1 MTIHVP
7 ATRGTTVVSE
17 KAIRRIVEMAVRTV
31 PGTLDQ
37 SRVLGRDYPIV
48 SIDSDIAPSSATT
61 NVVSAVRVAVRA
73 VASWPAPTAEIA
85 VRIRSS
91 VATWLVDM
99 AGLENV
105 TVDVDIDSVETGH
118 VRVTRED
125 LAHFSDHPQLTPV
138 RVNQQVVTA
147 PQVQRVPEVQSIA
160 VPTPQP
166 VRSIS
171 VPQPPSVRSIT
182 PPRPERVRS
191 VPAPAPQP
199 VRSVI
204 APKPL
209 PAVTI
214 KAPKPQPARRIVA
227 PPPLPVARTSAPKPV
242 QVRRTPTPRPIQLR
256 KVTAPK
262 PSSLVQVSVPRQPKL
277 RPVRVPSPRT
287 ISVKAPRPVL
297 LRPVNVPRPTRLK
310 QVRAPRQ
317 EQLRPVS
324 VPQPRTVV
332 VSTPEP
338 RPLKKI
344 EVTPYD
350 VD

>member
-17 KAIRRIVEMAVRTV
+17 KAIRRIVEMAVRAV

-48 SIDSDIAPSSATT
+48 SIDSEIAPSSATT
-61 NVVSAVRVAVRA
+61 NAVSAVRVAVRA

-91 VATWLVDM
+91 IAAWLAEM

-105 TVDVDIDSVETGH
+105 TVDVDIDSVEPGH

-138 RVNQQVVTA
+138 RVNQQVVAA
-147 PQVQRVPEVQSIA
+147 PQVRWVPEVQSIA

-171 VPQPPSVRSIT
+171 VPQPQSVRSITPVAPQPVRSIT

-199 VRSVI
+199 VRFI
-204 APKPL
+204 TP
-209 PAVTI
+209 
-214 KAPKPQPARRIVA
+214 PKPQPARRIVA
-227 PPPLPVARTSAPKPV
+227 PPPLPVTRTSAPKPV
-242 QVRRTPTPRPIQLR
+242 PVRRTPTPRPIQLR
-256 KVTAPK
+256 KVAAPK
-262 PSSLVQVSVPRQPKL
+262 HTSLVQVSVPRQPKL

-287 ISVKAPRPVL
+287 ISVKTPRPAL
-297 LRPVNVPRPTRLK
+297 LRPVKAPRPTRLK

-350 VD
+350 AD

>member
-48 SIDSDIAPSSATT
+48 SIDSEIALNSATT
-61 NVVSAVRVAVRA
+61 NVVSAVQVAVRA

-91 VATWLVDM
+91 VAAWLDDM

-105 TVDVDIDSVETGH
+105 TVDVDIDSVEPGH
-118 VRVTRED
+118 VRVTRQD
-125 LAHFSDHPQLTPV
+125 LAHFSDYPQLAPI
-138 RVNQQVVTA
+138 RVNQQEVTA
-147 PQVQRVPEVQSIA
+147 PQVQWVPEVQSIA

-166 VRSIS
+166 
-171 VPQPPSVRSIT
+171 VRSIT

-199 VRSVI
+199 VRFI
-204 APKPL
+204 TP
-209 PAVTI
+209 
-214 KAPKPQPARRIVA
+214 PKPQPARRIVA

-287 ISVKAPRPVL
+287 INVKAPRPAL

-310 QVRAPRQ
+310 QVRAPRK

-324 VPQPRTVV
+324 VPQPRTVA

-350 VD
+350 AD

>member
-1 MTIHVP
+1 MNIHVP

-48 SIDSDIAPSSATT
+48 SIDSEIAPNSATT

-91 VATWLVDM
+91 VATWLADM

-105 TVDVDIDSVETGH
+105 TVDVDIDSVEPGH
-118 VRVTRED
+118 VRVTRQD

-147 PQVQRVPEVQSIA
+147 PQVRWVPEVQSIA

-171 VPQPPSVRSIT
+171 IPQPQPVRSIAPVTPQSVRSIT
-182 PPRPERVRS
+182 PPRPERVHS

-199 VRSVI
+199 VRSVMP
-204 APKPL
+204 PKPL
-209 PAVTI
+209 PAVAV
-214 KAPKPQPARRIVA
+214 KAPKPVH
-227 PPPLPVARTSAPKPV
+227 
-242 QVRRTPTPRPIQLR
+242 VRRTPTPRPIQLR

-262 PSSLVQVSVPRQPKL
+262 QSSLAQVSIPRQPKL
-277 RPVRVPSPRT
+277 RPVRVPQPRT

-317 EQLRPVS
+317 GQLRPVS
-324 VPQPRTVV
+324 APQPRTVA
-332 VSTPEP
+332 VSIPEP

-350 VD
+350 AD

>member
-17 KAIRRIVEMAVRTV
+17 KAIRRIVEMAVRAV

-48 SIDSDIAPSSATT
+48 SIDSEIAPSSATT
-61 NVVSAVRVAVRA
+61 NAVSAVRVAVRA

-91 VATWLVDM
+91 VAARLADM

-105 TVDVDIDSVETGH
+105 TVDVDIDSVEPGH
-118 VRVTRED
+118 VRVTRQD
-125 LAHFSDHPQLTPV
+125 LAYFSDHPQLTPV

-147 PQVQRVPEVQSIA
+147 PKVRRVPEVRSIA

-171 VPQPPSVRSIT
+171 VPQPQSVRSIQPVTPQPVRSIT

-199 VRSVI
+199 MRFVMQ
-204 APKPL
+204 PKPQ
-209 PAVTI
+209 PAVAI

-227 PPPLPVARTSAPKPV
+227 PPPLPVTRTSAPKPV

-256 KVTAPK
+256 KVAAPK
-262 PSSLVQVSVPRQPKL
+262 PKSLV
-277 RPVRVPSPRT
+277 
-287 ISVKAPRPVL
+287 
-297 LRPVNVPRPTRLK
+297 
-310 QVRAPRQ
+310 
-317 EQLRPVS
+317 PVS
-324 VPQPRTVV
+324 YTHLTLPTILLV
-332 VSTPEP
+332 
-338 RPLKKI
+338 
-344 EVTPYD
+344 
-350 VD
+350 